1 MVLNKAA
8 GKVKFFVLWGSLAL
22 CVFPAIAWSAESP
35 EQIAAKFYAGAKK
48 EAKLVI
54 YGLGE
59 PFLTPIRD
67 ALRKR
72 YPGIDIE
79 AFDEPGRASRERV
92 IAEQKTGRRIG
103 DIIIAGPSN
112 HQQLTEMG
120 LLEPYQSSQLAFM
133 IPELVPEGNYTSP
146 LRASIFSVAVNTK
159 LLPAA
164 EEPKVWGDLLQP
176 KFKGKMASD
185 DPRGTGGGAGLM
197 ASLEL
202 AFGTDFL
209 KKLAAQDIF
218 FAKDTG
224 TILANMVRGEHVL
237 FITASHDEIIAA
249 RKSGAPL
256 KFLKLKDGIRAAGN
270 YQSIVKNA
278 PHMNA
283 AKLWVEWSTSEE
295 GQQAFA
301 KTGQAAARKGIK
313 AGEPESDLNGLKL
326 LPVMSAKQEGPL
338 IKERSRRFEEIFFK
352 K

>member
-1 MVLNKAA
+1 MWAICALLVLPPAA
-8 GKVKFFVLWGSLAL
+8 R
-22 CVFPAIAWSAESP
+22 SAEP
-35 EQIAAKFYAGAKK
+35 AEQIAAKFYAGAKK
-48 EAKLVI
+48 EGKLVI

-67 ALRKR
+67 AFRKR
-72 YPGIDIE
+72 YPGIEIE

-103 DIIIAGPSN
+103 DVIIAGPSN
-112 HQQLTEMG
+112 HQQLGEMG
-120 LLEPYQSSQLAFM
+120 LLEPFQSSQLEFF
-133 IPELVPEGNYTSP
+133 IPELVPQSNLTSP
-146 LRASIFSVAVNTK
+146 LRASIFSVATNTK

-164 EEPKVWGDLLQP
+164 DEPKVWADLLQP

-202 AFGTDFL
+202 AFGTEFL
-209 KKLAAQDIF
+209 KKLATQEIF

-224 TILANMVRGEHVL
+224 TILANMVRGEHAL

-313 AGEPESDLNGLKL
+313 AGEPEADLNGLKL
-326 LPVMSAKQEGPL
+326 LPVMSAKQEAPL

>member
-1 MVLNKAA
+1 MLDKLVDRFRL
-8 GKVKFFVLWGSLAL
+8 SLAL
-22 CVFPAIAWSAESP
+22 GLWALLVSPAAAPSAESRG
-35 EQIAAKFYAGAKK
+35 QIAAKFYAEAKK
-48 EAKLVI
+48 EGKLVI

-67 ALRKR
+67 AFRKR

-112 HQQLTEMG
+112 HQQLGEMG
-120 LLEPYQSSQLAFM
+120 LLEPFQSSQLAFM
-133 IPELVPEGNYTSP
+133 IPELVPGGNLTSP
-146 LRASIFSVAVNTK
+146 LRASIFSVATNTK

-164 EEPKVWGDLLQP
+164 DEPKVWADLLQP

-197 ASLEL
+197 SSLEL
-202 AFGTDFL
+202 AFGTEFL
-209 KKLAAQDIF
+209 KKLATQDIF

-270 YQSIVKNA
+270 YQSIVKSA

-326 LPVMSAKQEGPL
+326 LPVMGAKQEAPL
-338 IKERSRRFEEIFFK
+338 IKERSKRFEEIFFK
-352 K
+352 N